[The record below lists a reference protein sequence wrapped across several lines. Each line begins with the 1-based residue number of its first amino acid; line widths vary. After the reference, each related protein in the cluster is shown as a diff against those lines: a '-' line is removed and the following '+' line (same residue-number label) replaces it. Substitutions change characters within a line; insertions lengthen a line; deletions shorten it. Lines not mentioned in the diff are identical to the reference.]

1 MNMPFCDGC
10 GVPVTVDQSFC
21 IKCGRNLQ
29 PLSKPPPR
37 PMFGTLE
44 LSQARV
50 PQIRPTGV
58 SLIAAILVIGG
69 VLDIVMAVLFLVL
82 SASSFHIFGVI
93 IEIPQ
98 FGFLLLLLL
107 AIALIVS
114 SSFSFVLAYGILKG
128 RAWAWTW
135 TFVSCVLNLVAS
147 VAGIVVGVGVAGL
160 IVYPIMIYYLTRP
173 RVRQYFG
180 K

>member
-1 MNMPFCDGC
+1 MP
-10 GVPVTVDQSFC
+10 
-21 IKCGRNLQ
+21 
-29 PLSKPPPR
+29 
-37 PMFGTLE
+37 
-44 LSQARV
+44 SQARV
-50 PQIRPTGV
+50 SQIRPTGV
-58 SLIAAILVIGG
+58 GLIATILVIGG

-82 SASSFHIFGVI
+82 SAFSFHIFGVI
-93 IEIPQ
+93 VAIPQ

-107 AIALIVS
+107 SIALIVS

-135 TFVSCVLNLVAS
+135 TFVSCILNLVAS
-147 VAGIVVGVGVAGL
+147 VAGIVVGVGVAGI